1 MSRSRKQIGKSLN
14 ERGGEVLVEEA
25 LAREVVSS
33 MKSKIGDRRLEF
45 SSNGPLP
52 PVALDRRLVKLA
64 VKQLLDNALKY
75 SPSESSL
82 AIQVFCSNGTV
93 GLEITDHG
101 KGISAQEQTRIFQ
114 RFYRSPSVQDQI
126 PGFGLGLSIAH
137 RIMEAHRGDLTV
149 RSFPGETTFRMTLPV
164 EPLVGHGGSIRERDV
179 ECWSNPR
186 H

>member
-1 MSRSRKQIGKSLN
+1 
-14 ERGGEVLVEEA
+14 
-25 LAREVVSS
+25 

-126 PGFGLGLSIAH
+126 PGFGLGLSITH